1 MTIAPGTTAFYDH
14 WAVAGEEAARS
25 AMSRHFESAFAPGA
39 RVLDVGCGKGRDVVA
54 LLDMGFEACGVEPNA
69 AMRSRAIARDPRL
82 AGRIEDAAL
91 PALGQPF
98 GGGFDAVACSA
109 VLMHLAAAALP
120 ASLAALAAVLRP
132 HGRVLMAL
140 PEMLPE
146 LLVDGH
152 DPDGRAFANHSPEHV
167 QSLMADLGF
176 ALCKRDEIAT
186 PSTDT
191 RWRVLLFER
200 QAGRHV
206 PQLEGSG
213 ISSSA
218 PCGRPSSSR

>member
-1 MTIAPGTTAFYDH
+1 MTIAPGTNAFYDR
-14 WAVAGEEAARS
+14 WAIAGEEAPRS
-25 AMSRHFESAFAPGA
+25 AMSRHFEAAFPPGA

-54 LLDMGFEACGVEPNA
+54 QLDMGFDAWGVEPNE
-69 AMRSRAIARDPRL
+69 AMRSRALARDPRL
-82 AGRIEDAAL
+82 SGRIANAAL

-98 GGGFDAVACSA
+98 GGGFDAVTCSA
-109 VLMHLAAAALP
+109 VLMHLSPQALP

-132 HGRVLMAL
+132 RGRLLMAV

-152 DPDGRAFANHSPEHV
+152 DPDGRAFANHAPERV
-167 QSLMADLGF
+167 QSLLAPLGF
-176 ALCKRDEIAT
+176 VLQKRDEIAV

-200 QAGRHV
+200 
-206 PQLEGSG
+206 
-213 ISSSA
+213 
-218 PCGRPSSSR
+218 